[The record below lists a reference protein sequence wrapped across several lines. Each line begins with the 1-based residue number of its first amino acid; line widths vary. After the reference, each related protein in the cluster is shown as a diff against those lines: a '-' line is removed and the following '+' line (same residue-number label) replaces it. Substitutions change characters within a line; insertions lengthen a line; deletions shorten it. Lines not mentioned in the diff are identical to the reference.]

1 MGSWPLSSCSCITPL
16 PVTVSC
22 VWNPPLKETSPT
34 LSTYNMLSCQGY
46 VDNLKGAG
54 SQFLSKALFCFE
66 CFKWLS
72 KVFLIVNQT
81 LSVIV
86 RVISEKQVARQN
98 SVKMLVIMI
107 QILCPFSGNT
117 LQQYNISISLDGTTF
132 SSPHT
137 FTVYDS
143 VCYQCD
149 VTGSCHLKVR
159 NIPASA
165 EIAMHNIW
173 ISNVWWSH

>member
-1 MGSWPLSSCSCITPL
+1 MINSLSFAPVVAIDTLTPYVIWQIKFIYSLPVHCSCCMMGSWPLSSCSCIIPL

-66 CFKWLS
+66 CFKWFS

-81 LSVIV
+81 LRVSHQ
-86 RVISEKQVARQN
+86 VISE
-98 SVKMLVIMI
+98 I
-107 QILCPFSGNT
+107 QS
-117 LQQYNISISLDGTTF
+117 LQIF
-132 SSPHT
+132 
-137 FTVYDS
+137 V
-143 VCYQCD
+143 
-149 VTGSCHLKVR
+149 
-159 NIPASA
+159 
-165 EIAMHNIW
+165 
-173 ISNVWWSH
+173 